1 MDERRQVIGWMEGKT
16 GGTVSGRGVQIN
28 GRDGQMDRG
37 MDT

>member
-1 MDERRQVIGWMEGKT
+1 MTGDWMD
-16 GGTVSGRGVQIN
+16 GGEDGRDSEWLGVQIN